1 MSPRVPM
8 VAPMLF
14 DVDPAPTD
22 HGFCA
27 SMSVPSTLQPST
39 ELSIY
44 EIKLLGVWEHEGFF
58 KVTFKS
64 RLAL

>member
-27 SMSVPSTLQPST
+27 SRSVPSTLQPST

-44 EIKLLGVWEHEGFF
+44 EIKLLGV
-58 KVTFKS
+58 
-64 RLAL
+64 

>member
-1 MSPRVPM
+1 M
-8 VAPMLF
+8 VVPMLF

-22 HGFCA
+22 HGLCA
-27 SMSVPSTLQPST
+27 SVSVLSTLQPST
-39 ELSIY
+39 EISIC
-44 EIKLLGVWEHEGFF
+44 EIKLLGVWGHEGFF